1 MAHHHYPLQ
10 ALIYGTAMY
19 RYLRWR
25 APHLANPSN
34 HVKGFS
40 YFFVRG
46 MVGPDAP
53 SDTGVFTWLAPDG
66 LWQGLSD
73 RLAGDSR

>member
-1 MAHHHYPLQ
+1 LQ

-25 APHLANPSN
+25 APHLDNPSD

-40 YFFVRG
+40 YFFIRG
-46 MVGPDAP
+46 MVGPDTP
-53 SDTGVFTWLAPDG
+53 KNTGVFTWKAPTG
-66 LWQGLSD
+66 LWQRLSD
-73 RLAGDSR
+73 RLAGDAP

>member
-1 MAHHHYPLQ
+1 
-10 ALIYGTAMY
+10 
-19 RYLRWR
+19 
-25 APHLANPSN
+25 
-34 HVKGFS
+34 VKGFS

-46 MVGPDAP
+46 MVGPDTP